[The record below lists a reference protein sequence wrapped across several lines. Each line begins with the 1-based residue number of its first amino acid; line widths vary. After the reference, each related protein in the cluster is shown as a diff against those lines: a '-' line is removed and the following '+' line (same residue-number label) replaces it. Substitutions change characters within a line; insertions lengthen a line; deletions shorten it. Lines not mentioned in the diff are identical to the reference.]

1 MSPQPA
7 SAPRQDSAS
16 EIPAD
21 DRARSARP
29 AVSVGLVVAICLV
42 AANLRTTLTGVG
54 ALLPEIEHG
63 SGLTSSWGGLLST
76 LPLLTFAATSPL
88 VARASH
94 RWGR

>member
-1 MSPQPA
+1 M
-7 SAPRQDSAS
+7 
-16 EIPAD
+16 
-21 DRARSARP
+21 
-29 AVSVGLVVAICLV
+29 
-42 AANLRTTLTGVG
+42 AANLRTNLTGVG

-94 RWGR
+94 RFGSARLAAALGVPTVETVVRSST